1 MSTLDLNELQAPLK
15 EKEKIKNDIYDKILV
30 RVHNRIKL
38 VSRHAET
45 FSYFVIPKFVLGIP
59 MYNFDQCKHYI
70 INSLTENG
78 LAVNYIDPNL
88 LYISW
93 DIEHLHSK
101 HIPTIP
107 NDQQQ
112 QQYQQHQQQQEE
124 QQVGSS
130 LNYMAP
136 VQQQVYQPVQQQM
149 QQDFRNTQD
158 FIPTGLFG
166 TPMSKLG

>member
-15 EKEKIKNDIYDKILV
+15 EKEKMKNDIYDKILV

-38 VSRHAET
+38 VSRNAET
-45 FSYFVIPKFVLGIP
+45 FSYFIIPKFVLGIP
-59 MYNFDQCKHYI
+59 MYDFNQCKHYI

-78 LAVNYIDPNL
+78 LAVSYIDPNL

-93 DIEHLHSK
+93 DVEHLHSK

-107 NDQQQ
+107 NEQQH
-112 QQYQQHQQQQEE
+112 QHQQQQ
-124 QQVGSS
+124 QQQQPQVGSS

-136 VQQQVYQPVQQQM
+136 AQQQVYQPVQQQM

-158 FIPTGLFG
+158 FVPTGLFG
-166 TPMSKLG
+166 TPISKLG

>member
-1 MSTLDLNELQAPLK
+1 MSKLDLNELQAPLK

-38 VSRHAET
+38 VARNAET

-59 MYNFDQCKHYI
+59 MYDFEQCKHYI
-70 INSLTENG
+70 ITSLTENG

-93 DIEHLHSK
+93 DTEHLHSK
-101 HIPTIP
+101 HIPTIQ

-112 QQYQQHQQQQEE
+112 QQFLPP
-124 QQVGSS
+124 QVSSS

-136 VQQQVYQPVQQQM
+136 VQQQVYHPVQQQM

-158 FIPTGLFG
+158 FKPTGLFG
-166 TPMSKLG
+166 SPMSKLG

>member
-1 MSTLDLNELQAPLK
+1 MPPQISLNTLYEMKNKKDKRKNFIFDEII
-15 EKEKIKNDIYDKILV
+15 EKCHNKIRCSSKTNPYDQWC
-30 RVHNRIKL
+30 
-38 VSRHAET
+38 
-45 FSYFVIPKFVLGIP
+45 YFVIPKFVLGIP

-70 INSLTENG
+70 ITSLTENG

-93 DIEHLHSK
+93 DTEHLHSK
-101 HIPTIP
+101 HIPTIQ

-112 QQYQQHQQQQEE
+112 QQFLPP
-124 QQVGSS
+124 QVSSS

-136 VQQQVYQPVQQQM
+136 VQQQVYHPVQQQM

-158 FIPTGLFG
+158 FKPTGLFG
-166 TPMSKLG
+166 SPMSKLG

>member
-1 MSTLDLNELQAPLK
+1 MSKLDLNELQAPLK

-38 VSRHAET
+38 VARNAET

-70 INSLTENG
+70 ITSLTENG

-93 DIEHLHSK
+93 DTEHLHSK
-101 HIPTIP
+101 HIPTIQNDQQ

-112 QQYQQHQQQQEE
+112 FLPP
-124 QQVGSS
+124 QVSSS
-130 LNYMAP
+130 LNYIAP

-158 FIPTGLFG
+158 FVPTGLFG